1 MGPWGGRFGLL
12 LIRGF
17 LLFSDVFYRLGSG
30 RNVRNLLSIV
40 KYNVSGA
47 PWHCCVSIF
56 CNHLV
61 SYVILL
67 VFSVI
72 WLWQRGNRSPRRPVV
87 DSVRNQA
94 MMLVGGTPLTKM
106 ASTTAC
112 RRF

>member
-1 MGPWGGRFGLL
+1 
-12 LIRGF
+12 
-17 LLFSDVFYRLGSG
+17 
-30 RNVRNLLSIV
+30 
-40 KYNVSGA
+40 
-47 PWHCCVSIF
+47 
-56 CNHLV
+56 LV